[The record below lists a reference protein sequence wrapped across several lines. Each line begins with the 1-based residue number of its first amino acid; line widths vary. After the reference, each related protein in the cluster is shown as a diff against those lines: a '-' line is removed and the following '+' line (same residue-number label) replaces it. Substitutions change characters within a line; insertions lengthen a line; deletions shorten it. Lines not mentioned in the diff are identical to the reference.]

1 MKLRPEEKVK
11 LKAAH
16 DADLKL
22 YLEKIGLLE
31 DLKNG
36 KLRCSFCDC
45 ILTFDNVRGV
55 SKINGKLK
63 PFCQKKECCLEKLK
77 KKFIHI

>member
-1 MKLRPEEKVK
+1 MKLWPEEKVK
-11 LKAAH
+11 IKAVH

-22 YLEKIGLLE
+22 FLEKLGLLE

-45 ILTFDNVRGV
+45 VLTFDNFGGL

-63 PFCQKKECCLEKLK
+63 PICQKKECYLEILKLK
-77 KKFIHI
+77 NATV